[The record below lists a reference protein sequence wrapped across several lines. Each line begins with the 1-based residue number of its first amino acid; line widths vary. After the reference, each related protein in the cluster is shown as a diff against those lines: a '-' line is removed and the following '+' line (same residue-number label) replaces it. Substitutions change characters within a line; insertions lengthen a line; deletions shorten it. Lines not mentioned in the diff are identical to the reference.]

1 MAAST
6 FLRATGSGGEA
17 TPASFKIASSSGV
30 SSRGSFG
37 ERRSSRWDGSEA
49 FQLSAEKATKT
60 APQRPPEQDKRLAT
74 IGEASYRVFDR
85 SSEVGKRTLSPEEES
100 EIRGELKQLE
110 KDVKAGKTKVRVI
123 RP

>member
-1 MAAST
+1 
-6 FLRATGSGGEA
+6 
-17 TPASFKIASSSGV
+17 
-30 SSRGSFG
+30 
-37 ERRSSRWDGSEA
+37 
-49 FQLSAEKATKT
+49 LSAEKATKT